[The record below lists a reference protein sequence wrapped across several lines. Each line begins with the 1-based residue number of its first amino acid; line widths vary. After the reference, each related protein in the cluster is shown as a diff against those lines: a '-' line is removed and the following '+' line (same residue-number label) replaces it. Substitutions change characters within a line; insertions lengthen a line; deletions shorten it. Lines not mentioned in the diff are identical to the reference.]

1 MRSVTAA
8 ASERSGMIFTTII
21 AQKGIILSERD
32 FLHFG
37 QVAECFPPLRGRRT
51 IARQDGHLLYTFL
64 GESFMRSKKNLKNE
78 VNFFFIAR
86 NLRFSLFLAGIL
98 RENILKK

>member
-8 ASERSGMIFTTII
+8 ASERSVMIFTTII

-51 IARQDGHLLYTFL
+51 IARQDRSRA
-64 GESFMRSKKNLKNE
+64 ESWTPEME
-78 VNFFFIAR
+78 EAAR
-86 NLRFSLFLAGIL
+86 QKAIERNRHNG
-98 RENILKK
+98 